1 MKINSQIQGRE
12 EMDLLL
18 IDFEH
23 EFMDVR
29 DPVDGICRI
38 PLKATKMP
46 VEADLS
52 TAAKKVIKPV
62 EKPKEDE
69 MLDVPAKETGK

>member
-1 MKINSQIQGRE
+1 MKINSQIEGRE
-12 EMDLLL
+12 ELDLLL

-38 PLKATKMP
+38 PLKATKLP

-62 EKPKEDE
+62 EKPKDA
-69 MLDVPAKETGK
+69 DVIDPPAKETGK